1 VSTPNTKLQTTN
13 SHMLVS
19 IITVCY
25 NRENT
30 ISKTIDSVLKQSY
43 PNIEYI
49 VIDGGSSDRTKEII
63 SSYGSKI
70 SKFISEPDNGMY
82 EAINKGLK
90 LATGN
95 IIGLMHSDDEFYAN
109 DVVEKIVSLFKNN
122 PHSQGVYGNGV
133 YVSNDEHEKL
143 IRNRICGDFSM
154 EKVKSG
160 WLPLHPTVYLRSD
173 IKKRFG
179 YYDIDYKIAS
189 DTELLLRYLLKH
201 QIKLIYLNEYIVK
214 MRMGGLSTSRKK
226 MIKIFKE
233 DFRIYKSHGLSAFR
247 SVFQKKILAI
257 KQYIV

>member
-1 VSTPNTKLQTTN
+1 
-13 SHMLVS
+13 MLVS

>member
-1 VSTPNTKLQTTN
+1 
-13 SHMLVS
+13 MLVS

-70 SKFISEPDNGMY
+70 STFISEPDNGMY

-109 DVVEKIVSLFKNN
+109 DVVEKIVSLFRKIRWWTN
-122 PHSQGVYGNGV
+122 PNWAQNERGVIPFCFL
-133 YVSNDEHEKL
+133 K
-143 IRNRICGDFSM
+143 
-154 EKVKSG
+154 
-160 WLPLHPTVYLRSD
+160 YL
-173 IKKRFG
+173 
-179 YYDIDYKIAS
+179 
-189 DTELLLRYLLKH
+189 
-201 QIKLIYLNEYIVK
+201 
-214 MRMGGLSTSRKK
+214 
-226 MIKIFKE
+226 
-233 DFRIYKSHGLSAFR
+233 
-247 SVFQKKILAI
+247 
-257 KQYIV
+257 